1 MTQSLETVLT
11 VQNLEELQNLKRKDL
26 VALMKQFKEEDTDC
40 LQEVNG
46 KSKNDELIEA
56 LAEHMGF
63 NIEQEVTAEVNKEI
77 AEAVS
82 DQADV
87 MDFGGDVPQLEE
99 QTSLFSEEPQPSV
112 EEPQA
117 EEQPQE
123 ETPQAE
129 STGDEQVDA
138 LLAELGLDDIDVI
151 NPVDIQTP
159 EAEQQAETENL
170 EAEEMLEQFNKEKE
184 KEEEPKKKATRARIP
199 MDAPIPVRKYEN
211 LLIGVYGNILCEREE
226 PFPEGHKFEGLVH
239 EEIKLERFNPKAH
252 EVFRNTKGH
261 MHLLYTNT
269 SSTYLIALK
278 KPDGSI
284 DPILEVTNKGRGH
297 LRCRQ
302 LANMLQ
308 VAYNEKQDQ
317 EVISAEDY
325 QKLTEQIELMPINI
339 EGAGA

>member
-11 VQNLEELQNLKRKDL
+11 VRSLEELQNLKRKDL

-46 KSKNDELIEA
+46 KSKTEELIEA

-77 AEAVS
+77 TDAVN

-117 EEQPQE
+117 EEQSQEETQQAE

-138 LLAELGLDDIDVI
+138 LLAELGLDGIDVI

-159 EAEQQAETENL
+159 ESEQQAETENL
-170 EAEEMLEQFNKEKE
+170 EAEEK
-184 KEEEPKKKATRARIP
+184 PKKATRARIP

-226 PFPEGHKFEGLVH
+226 PFPEGHKFEGLMH

-302 LANMLQ
+302 LANILQ

-339 EGAGA
+339 NGAGA